1 MSSIVSPLSGVF
13 EDLMGCEEG
22 EAECIRDA
30 RKYAAW
36 TMYGSL
42 ILAGIYVAFKLYKAF
57 K

>member
-1 MSSIVSPLSGVF
+1 MSNIVSPLAGIF

-36 TMYGSL
+36 TMYGF
-42 ILAGIYVAFKLYKAF
+42 IVAVGTCIGYKLYKAF